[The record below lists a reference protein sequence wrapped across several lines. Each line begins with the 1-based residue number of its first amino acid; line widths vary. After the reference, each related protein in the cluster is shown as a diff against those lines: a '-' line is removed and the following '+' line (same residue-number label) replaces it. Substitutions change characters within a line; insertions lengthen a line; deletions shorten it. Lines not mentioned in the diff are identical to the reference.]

1 MDWTRQIIGQNL
13 LWAFGYNAV
22 ALGAAAAGWLHPLLA
37 ALAMV
42 CSSVTVLGN
51 SLRLG
56 DFPATIRSRP
66 KPEGYPDRL

>member
-1 MDWTRQIIGQNL
+1 MDWARRVIGQNL

-51 SLRLG
+51 SLGLRRFSG
-56 DFPATIRSRP
+56 DHP
-66 KPEGYPDRL
+66 